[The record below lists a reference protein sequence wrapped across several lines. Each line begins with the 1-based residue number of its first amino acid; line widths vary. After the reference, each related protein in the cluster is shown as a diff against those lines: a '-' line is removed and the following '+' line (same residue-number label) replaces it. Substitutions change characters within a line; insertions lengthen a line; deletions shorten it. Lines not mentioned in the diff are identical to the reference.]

1 MNVIEVNDRALNV
14 SNRLNGFLGDLVGSI
29 FQPQNND
36 QTDQL
41 VNELYFKNQ
50 ELEKAKTTTT
60 YSMIAAGIFGIT
72 AAYLGYKQFKK

>member
-1 MNVIEVNDRALNV
+1 MNVIEVNDNV
-14 SNRLNGFLGDLVGSI
+14 SNGLNGFLGDLIGGI

-36 QTDQL
+36 QTEQL
-41 VNELYFKNQ
+41 ANELYFKNQ
-50 ELEKAKTTTT
+50 ELEQAKTTST